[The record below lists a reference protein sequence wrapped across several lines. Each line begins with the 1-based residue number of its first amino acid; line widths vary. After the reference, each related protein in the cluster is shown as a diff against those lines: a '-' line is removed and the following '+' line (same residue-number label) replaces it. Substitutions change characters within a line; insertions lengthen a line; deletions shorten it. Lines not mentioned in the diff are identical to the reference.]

1 MALSDYNRPT
11 NACLLS
17 DIQAVNYVQHLRLY
31 ATYTTINSNTKS
43 IMTNTY
49 QRPSKDESFM
59 EIAESVSMRATCL
72 RRRYGAVIVSRDGR
86 IVSTGY
92 NGAPRHRANC
102 CDLGSCLRDELH
114 VKPGTHYELCRSV
127 HAEANAIING
137 NPLDIIGGTLY
148 LAGTDASTNQPSKYI
163 SPCAMC
169 QRLILNAQIARVV
182 MRDANRNLVE
192 VNPLDWNDDSELIAE
207 HRRNLQAQA
216 QQEQATNNNETST
229 NTSNK
234 EQA

>member
-1 MALSDYNRPT
+1 M
-11 NACLLS
+11 
-17 DIQAVNYVQHLRLY
+17 
-31 ATYTTINSNTKS
+31 TTQ
-43 IMTNTY
+43 Y
-49 QRPSKDESFM
+49 LRPSKDESFM
-59 EIAESVSMRATCL
+59 EIAESVSMRSTCL
-72 RRRYGAVIVSRDGR
+72 RRRYGAVIVSKDGR

-102 CDLGSCLRDELH
+102 SDLNSCLRDELK

-148 LAGTDASTNQPSKYI
+148 LSGTDAKTNKPSKHI

-182 MRDANRNLVE
+182 MRDENRNLVE
-192 VNPLDWNDDSELIAE
+192 VNPLDWDDDSALLEE
-207 HRRNLQAQA
+207 HRRNLQARA
-216 QQEQATNNNETST
+216 IHSADELDAANAASDAGEASAGETKST
-229 NTSNK
+229 SSHSCGCGCGCGCH
-234 EQA
+234 